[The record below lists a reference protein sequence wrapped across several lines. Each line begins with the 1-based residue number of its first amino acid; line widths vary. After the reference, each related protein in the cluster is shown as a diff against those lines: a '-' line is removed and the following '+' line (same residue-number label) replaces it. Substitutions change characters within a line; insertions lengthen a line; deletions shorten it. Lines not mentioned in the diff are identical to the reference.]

1 MYVSVITTDQSTHTL
16 TVNINCYCDQFNS
29 TNSFLLGRLFTSPL
43 QQSLVILC
51 LDSVQNKA
59 KLGLWRW
66 TFTVCSFLWPSLFHW
81 IELFLW
87 QWGFNVCSFL
97 RPSFFRSIFV
107 LQKCHRSIVR
117 SLLFFVHVAY
127 CFLLLSI
134 VLETSWTGTPGNC
147 PILPQQRIFAL
158 RCHVL

>member
-1 MYVSVITTDQSTHTL
+1 MYVSAITTDQSTHTL
-16 TVNINCYCDQFNS
+16 TVKINCYCDQFNS

-66 TFTVCSFLWPSLFHW
+66 TFTVCSFLRPSLFHW

-97 RPSFFRSIFV
+97 RPSFFRVFSCYRNVTDLLFV
-107 LQKCHRSIVR
+107 LYCSLFMWLIAFYCY
-117 SLLFFVHVAY
+117 LLF
-127 CFLLLSI
+127 
-134 VLETSWTGTPGNC
+134 
-147 PILPQQRIFAL
+147 
-158 RCHVL
+158 